1 LLALLPLVH
10 PRGRIEGATGARGRI
25 GLLQQLTE
33 RRGASLLG
41 RIRPS
46 RPSPLGGQRVRGP
59 PVVQEARGPGGQEAR
74 GQEGQEARGP
84 VGQLE
89 TTPRPPVRQSLLDR
103 ARSRPRLSFL
113 SGHRQP
119 TRPPFTPRRPTR
131 RRQGGQEVRRSQ
143 VQEEF
148 RRPSTQ
154 ETRRPGGTNGLEQN
168 ILRSDECDAL
178 RTENDLLKQLISSV
192 TGRKPSSSP
201 SAAEQGEGSSPL
213 QALQRLQG
221 QLQLQVGAPQG
232 ANLHFDRLK
241 PKTDFEIP

>member
-1 LLALLPLVH
+1 MLALLPLVH

-46 RPSPLGGQRVRGP
+46 RLSP
-59 PVVQEARGPGGQEAR
+59 ARGPGGQEAR
-74 GQEGQEARGP
+74 GQESQEARGP
-84 VGQLE
+84 VGQLQ

-131 RRQGGQEVRRSQ
+131 RRPGGQEVRRPQ
-143 VQEEF
+143 PVVQEEF

-168 ILRSDECDAL
+168 ILR
-178 RTENDLLKQLISSV
+178 
-192 TGRKPSSSP
+192 
-201 SAAEQGEGSSPL
+201 
-213 QALQRLQG
+213 
-221 QLQLQVGAPQG
+221 
-232 ANLHFDRLK
+232 
-241 PKTDFEIP
+241 